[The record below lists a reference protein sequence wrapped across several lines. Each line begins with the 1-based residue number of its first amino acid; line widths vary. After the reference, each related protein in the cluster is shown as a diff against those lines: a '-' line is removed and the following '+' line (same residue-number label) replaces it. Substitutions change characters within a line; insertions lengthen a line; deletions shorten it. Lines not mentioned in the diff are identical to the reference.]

1 MDIRL
6 YTAAL
11 ITFFCGVCH
20 AQKLSPITSLKIHD
34 SQSQKLKSIDNTTVS
49 AFIRI
54 KSADITEDLKK
65 FGAKT
70 INTISDKLVTAE
82 LPLAAIEQI
91 SKLDGIESISLGT
104 DVHMRMDEA
113 RKQTGV
119 DDCHTMTSNNGPY
132 TGKGV
137 VVGIVDNGF
146 EFAHVDFM
154 NSDLSDTRVKR
165 VWNQS
170 GTGKAP
176 IKYGYGAE
184 YTSLAQMKAAKCD
197 TRSTFHATHV
207 SGIAAGSDKTV
218 PYYGVAPDADLVF
231 VSYRQSNSDIVN
243 GIKYVF
249 DYAKSVGKPAVVNLS
264 LGSHMGPHDGT
275 SDTDVSFAALTGPG
289 RIIVGACGNEGST
302 KLHVSKTLTTDDNVL
317 MTMLNND
324 DLGIGNDDPNY
335 VDIWGDK
342 GAVLSAKAVLVDT
355 STGEIIDQS
364 KEVSTGGITYTGKT
378 MLEDNGTNVYVRLA
392 LQQNPN
398 NGRTEITILGEVAQI
413 KAPYAIGIVATSEP
427 GTTIH
432 MWNASEHTFTSK
444 ELEGW
449 TDGDSFYTV
458 GEIGGESPDVIS
470 VGSFNSKD
478 KYIPY
483 KMAGTG
489 QYMEIDKSLVGDI
502 YDHSLFSSMG
512 PTVDRR
518 IKPDVS
524 APGSIVISAGSKYV
538 ITQANDIV
546 AKNKTDNYVYCIGT
560 SMASPFVTGTVALW
574 LQANPNLTPSK
585 IREIIS
591 HTASADQYVGSDTT
605 LPNNIWGYGK
615 IDALAG
621 LKEVLHT
628 TGIKD
633 VEQTYNLFKVMTD
646 RSKHTA
652 TFYLGDKNNVAKV
665 DVYNVLGQKVESK
678 TISSDGETI
687 DFSNLAGGVY
697 LFKIEQGN
705 VVKTVK
711 AFI

>member
-6 YTAAL
+6 YTATL
-11 ITFFCGVCH
+11 ITFFCVVCH
-20 AQKLSPITSLKIHD
+20 AQKFSPITSLKIHD

-289 RIIVGACGNEGST
+289 RIIVC
-302 KLHVSKTLTTDDNVL
+302 LL
-317 MTMLNND
+317 
-324 DLGIGNDDPNY
+324 Y
-335 VDIWGDK
+335 
-342 GAVLSAKAVLVDT
+342 T
-355 STGEIIDQS
+355 S
-364 KEVSTGGITYTGKT
+364 
-378 MLEDNGTNVYVRLA
+378 
-392 LQQNPN
+392 P
-398 NGRTEITILGEVAQI
+398 
-413 KAPYAIGIVATSEP
+413 
-427 GTTIH
+427 
-432 MWNASEHTFTSK
+432 
-444 ELEGW
+444 
-449 TDGDSFYTV
+449 
-458 GEIGGESPDVIS
+458 SPRD
-470 VGSFNSKD
+470 
-478 KYIPY
+478 
-483 KMAGTG
+483 
-489 QYMEIDKSLVGDI
+489 
-502 YDHSLFSSMG
+502 
-512 PTVDRR
+512 
-518 IKPDVS
+518 
-524 APGSIVISAGSKYV
+524 
-538 ITQANDIV
+538 
-546 AKNKTDNYVYCIGT
+546 
-560 SMASPFVTGTVALW
+560 
-574 LQANPNLTPSK
+574 
-585 IREIIS
+585 
-591 HTASADQYVGSDTT
+591 
-605 LPNNIWGYGK
+605 
-615 IDALAG
+615 
-621 LKEVLHT
+621 
-628 TGIKD
+628 
-633 VEQTYNLFKVMTD
+633 
-646 RSKHTA
+646 
-652 TFYLGDKNNVAKV
+652 
-665 DVYNVLGQKVESK
+665 
-678 TISSDGETI
+678 
-687 DFSNLAGGVY
+687 
-697 LFKIEQGN
+697 
-705 VVKTVK
+705 
-711 AFI
+711 